1 MFRELVRKKQALS
14 HEACIA
20 VLSAVPRG
28 VLAVQGDDGYPYGV
42 PTNHFYDAETGNLYF
57 HSGRSGHKVDA
68 IRRCDKVS
76 YCVTDEGVRKDG
88 DWAKTYQSVVVFGR
102 VRMLTDHDEAMAV
115 TRRLS
120 LQFTDDT
127 DYIEHEIEHFG
138 GDTLVFAL
146 IPEHMTGKTIR
157 EA

>member
-1 MFRELVRKKQALS
+1 MFRDVVRKKQALTR
-14 HEACIA
+14 EECLA

-28 VLAVQGDDGYPYGV
+28 VLAVQGDEGYPYAV
-42 PTNHFYDAETGNLYF
+42 PTNHFYDAETGVLYF
-57 HSGRSGHKVDA
+57 HSGKTGHKVDA
-68 IRRCDKVS
+68 LRSCDKVS
-76 YCVTDEGVRKDG
+76 YCVVDEGMHKDG
-88 DWAKTYQSVVVFGR
+88 DWAKTYHSVIVFGR
-102 VRMLTDHDEAMAV
+102 VRILEHGDEAMDI

-127 DYIEHEIEHFG
+127 DYIEHEIKHYG

-146 IPEHMTGKTIR
+146 VPEHMTGKTVR